1 MSLDDESFEH
11 QTQAST
17 GMTTGS
23 WLIVFKAARC
33 PHCAKLQPEFERLS
47 EDEDML
53 EKGMV
58 LGEVNIMESPN
69 TANRFMIRGS
79 PTLLF
84 LHKKRLYKY
93 SGQRDFE
100 SLKNFVMGGFE
111 GVEAEEIPTPPSAL
125 EFYLKTAKAIG
136 LELKDAAMGKA
147 GMIGYAILMI
157 VGMLL
162 TIVLAIIRLFLPSKK
177 SKMS

>member
-1 MSLDDESFEH
+1 
-11 QTQAST
+11 
-17 GMTTGS
+17 MTTGS

-47 EDEDML
+47 DDEDML
-53 EKGMV
+53 ERGVV

-84 LHKKRLYKY
+84 LHKKKLYRY
-93 SGQRDFE
+93 SGQRDFD
-100 SLKNFVMGGFE
+100 SLKNFLMSGFE
-111 GVEAEEIPTPPSAL
+111 GAEAEEIPTPPSAL
-125 EFYLKTAKAIG
+125 EFYIKTAKAIG

-147 GMIGYAILMI
+147 GMAGYAILML
-157 VGMLL
+157 VGMLVA
-162 TIVLAIIRLFLPSKK
+162 IVFAIISLFLPSKQK
-177 SKMS
+177 NKMA